1 MVEIKSLNR
10 KKKKKKDTLRA
21 GLATVATGSKQPQ
34 TCVLS
39 DLLWKLQ
46 NAAIAWRERIA
57 DDGLINSD
65 QVVSCQNGD
74 GNLID
79 VSIVCYLACSPA
91 IHTNMIF
98 LQTSL
103 RLPRSRL
110 RVCRNQIRL
119 S

>member
-1 MVEIKSLNR
+1 M
-10 KKKKKKDTLRA
+10 
-21 GLATVATGSKQPQ
+21 ATGSKQPQ

-57 DDGLINSD
+57 DDGCINSD

-98 LQTSL
+98 TNKPAFAQIKTA
-103 RLPRSRL
+103 RLPKPDSLELKRL
-110 RVCRNQIRL
+110 RSADTSATGSSVASEGN
-119 S
+119 